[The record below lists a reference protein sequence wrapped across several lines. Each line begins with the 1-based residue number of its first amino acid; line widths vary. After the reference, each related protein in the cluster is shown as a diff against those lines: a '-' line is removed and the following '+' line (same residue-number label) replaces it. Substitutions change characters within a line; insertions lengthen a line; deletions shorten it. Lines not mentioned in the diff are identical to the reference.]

1 MSSSEKTI
9 IFISNESKLFG
20 APKVLL
26 QIIRYFHS
34 LQSYNLLVV
43 CPSDGPFK
51 SALDQINIRVLI
63 PDCLSRFYMH
73 VSQQRFVGA
82 QFWLRAWDNI
92 KLFFYF
98 YKLFNSYVDPIIYAN
113 TSVVRYIAIPA
124 KLSRAR
130 LLWHIHEYFANPIK
144 QRFHAILVRSCAD
157 KIIVHSPGLI
167 SRLYLTKPQVQN
179 KVIYFR
185 YFSAIEKE
193 ILSRSDPNVKEY
205 DIIFAGRVSLKK
217 GVLDLLQA
225 IAYLTPRMPNL
236 KAAIVGMSA
245 KEDEPII
252 KNFVAE
258 NKLENHVIFTG
269 FVPDIYEYVLKSK
282 IVVLPTHR
290 DYFPM
295 ILLESI
301 LLERPIIA
309 TEVGDIPTII
319 AHGKNGLLVEP
330 GNISQ
335 LADSIEKILDEK
347 EYARFKVGVQ
357 LTKEQI
363 LAQTNDYQIIK
374 KIIDQCK

>member
-1 MSSSEKTI
+1 M
-9 IFISNESKLFG
+9 
-20 APKVLL
+20 
-26 QIIRYFHS
+26 IR
-34 LQSYNLLVV
+34 L
-43 CPSDGPFK
+43 
-51 SALDQINIRVLI
+51 
-63 PDCLSRFYMH
+63 
-73 VSQQRFVGA
+73 
-82 QFWLRAWDNI
+82 
-92 KLFFYF
+92 
-98 YKLFNSYVDPIIYAN
+98 
-113 TSVVRYIAIPA
+113 
-124 KLSRAR
+124 
-130 LLWHIHEYFANPIK
+130 
-144 QRFHAILVRSCAD
+144 CAD
-157 KIIVHSPGLI
+157 KIIAHSPGLI
-167 SRLYLTKPQVQN
+167 SRLHLTQRQIQN

-193 ILSRSDPNVKEY
+193 ILSRSDPNVIEY

-225 IAYLTPRMPNL
+225 IAYLTSKMPNL
-236 KAAIVGMSA
+236 KAAIVGMFA
-245 KEDEPII
+245 KEDEPVI

-269 FVPDIYEYVLKSK
+269 FVPDVYEYILKSK

-295 ILLESI
+295 ILLESM

-309 TEVGDIPTII
+309 TAVGDIPTLI

-335 LADSIEKILDEK
+335 LADMIEKILDEK

-363 LAQTNDYQIIK
+363 LAQTNDYQVIK
-374 KIIDQCK
+374 KIIDQHK